1 MQGHAYASVYDTFR
15 RLGGVYSPA
24 AKLNVLHTTFA
35 RASEAI
41 RTHSGGTAALTS
53 MDTVLPVFLSI
64 VARAGVMHL
73 GAELALLDDFADTDS
88 LSGESK
94 ILLTTLRAAY
104 CQLIRDHEVEFIA
117 GP

>member
-1 MQGHAYASVYDTFR
+1 MYATFR
-15 RLGGVYSPA
+15 RLGSVYSPA
-24 AKLNVLHTTFA
+24 AKLNVLHATFA
-35 RASEAI
+35 RAAEAI
-41 RTHSGGTAALTS
+41 RTHSGGAAALTS

-64 VARAGVMHL
+64 VARAGIEHL
-73 GAELALLDDFADTDS
+73 GAELALLEDFVDTDS

-104 CQLIRDHEVEFIA
+104 CQLIRDHEAEFIT